1 MSCCNFSSTTTW
13 RVVTAREIYCTILH
27 SNCVGHLNTRYD
39 PLKRTSNKQ
48 PGGVHL
54 PRCSYPVLTVAKTVV
69 TSSGVAGP
77 LAAWCGGQICRPNF
91 LNPLYTIQ
99 PVVKPAWQPV
109 WQQVL
114 SCKPGFRF
122 WTSSSAIAETARS
135 TSYFDSQNWDVEFL
149 SHPFG
154 A

>member
-1 MSCCNFSSTTTW
+1 MLRYKLGSRFNLRRRWPLYMYDVVVKKSSPSLSHLLMSCCNFSSTTTW

-54 PRCSYPVLTVAKTVV
+54 PRCSYPILTVAKTVV

-91 LNPLYTIQ
+91 LNPVYTIQ
-99 PVVKPAWQPV
+99 PVVKPA
-109 WQQVL
+109 
-114 SCKPGFRF
+114 
-122 WTSSSAIAETARS
+122 
-135 TSYFDSQNWDVEFL
+135 
-149 SHPFG
+149 
-154 A
+154 